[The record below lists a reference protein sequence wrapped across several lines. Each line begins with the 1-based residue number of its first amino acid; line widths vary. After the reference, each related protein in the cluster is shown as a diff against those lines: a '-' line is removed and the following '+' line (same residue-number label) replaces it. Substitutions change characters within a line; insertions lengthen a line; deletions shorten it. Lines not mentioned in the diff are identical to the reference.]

1 MNPKPQPNHRQYV
14 LALRAMSDEAR
25 LQQAFNLTEMVNSL
39 FRQGLRERFPQ
50 LSEAELHRLYLKRLE
65 KCHNQNY

>member
-1 MNPKPQPNHRQYV
+1 MDPKPKPNHRQYI
-14 LALRAMSDEAR
+14 LALRAMSGEAR

-50 LSEAELHRLYLKRLE
+50 LSEAELHQLYLKRLE